1 LIPIL
6 DTDKENQDE
15 INCLKSDEVSSLK
28 KKKSFSP
35 LGTIFFYGTLF
46 LIFLAPIL
54 KLVLMSLKEPDGT
67 YGLSGFIALF
77 HDKRTVEAC
86 SNTLLI
92 ALGST
97 CLSTMF
103 GTVMALILAFTNITH
118 KRLLEVMTLMP
129 FIVPSYIISLS
140 WSGLLTREAA
150 INQFLTGMNLP
161 VINLY
166 SRGGI
171 IAVLGLV
178 NTPMVY
184 LSVVH
189 YLRTLPLEMD
199 WASRA
204 CGFNPR
210 KTLIQIDIKEA
221 MPAIISGALLAFLA
235 SIDNFAVPAF
245 LGISSGITVLS
256 TYIYEKAIGFGP
268 DAFSEAA
275 VLSVLLSFIA
285 IGGTLFES
293 KIIRKHTALESVKE
307 DYTPRILLKQST
319 AAIVTS
325 LLILIWSFLDIIP
338 LLNMVKNA
346 LVKSYG
352 MPLNAQNLSWENFSF
367 VFSSSTVLSSIQN
380 SLMLA
385 GITCTIC
392 LVTGTLLAYWKI
404 RMHSHAA
411 SLAERCAALTYAL
424 PGIVLA
430 LSMIFHWVEPL
441 PGFRPELY
449 GTVSLLVIAYVTRYL
464 ILQIK
469 GSSTALLSIN
479 PELEDAVRACGRS
492 QWVLWKKILVPLL
505 LKPVIAS
512 TSLIFVSSLTELTL
526 SSILAG
532 ADTKTIGLTI
542 FNFQQA
548 GDYNL
553 SSAMSTV
560 IVLMVL
566 GGYLAATLGDTKK
579 KGVPD
584 HDFVSRTRHATVRE
598 NAGA

>member
-1 LIPIL
+1 MA
-6 DTDKENQDE
+6 
-15 INCLKSDEVSSLK
+15 SH
-28 KKKSFSP
+28 
-35 LGTIFFYGTLF
+35 LGTLLWYGVLF
-46 LIFLAPIL
+46 MVFLAPIL
-54 KLVLMSLKEPDGT
+54 RLALMALKGPDGS
-67 YGLSGFIALF
+67 YGLKGFLLLF
-77 HDKRTVEAC
+77 HDQRTIQAAA
-86 SNTLLI
+86 NTLVI
-92 ALGST
+92 ALGAT
-97 CLSTMF
+97 LLATLS
-103 GTVMALILAFTNITH
+103 GTVMALFIAFTNLRH

-140 WSGLLTREAA
+140 WSGLLIREAPL
-150 INQFLTGMNLP
+150 NQWLLQAGLP
-161 VINLY
+161 ALNLY

-171 IAVLGLV
+171 IAILGLV
-178 NTPMVY
+178 NTPVVY

-189 YLRTLPLEMD
+189 RLRTIPLEVD

-204 CGFNPR
+204 CGFTAFQTMGKVDLR
-210 KTLIQIDIKEA
+210 EA
-221 MPAIISGALLAFLA
+221 LPAIVSGALLAFLA

-256 TYIYEKAIGFGP
+256 TYIYEKAISFGP
-268 DAFSEAA
+268 EAFSEAA

-285 IGGTLFES
+285 ISGTLLES
-293 KIIRKHTALESVKE
+293 RIVPRKTALESIRE
-307 DYTPRILLKQST
+307 DRQPRIYFEEQTASFLT
-319 AAIVTS
+319 AAFLV
-325 LLILIWSFLDIIP
+325 LWSVIDFIP
-338 LLNMVKNA
+338 LLVMVKNA

-352 MPLNAQNLSWENFSF
+352 LPLTASTFSTENFAF
-367 VFSSSTVLSSIQN
+367 VLTSSTVLTAIEN
-380 SLMLA
+380 SLTLSA
-385 GITCTIC
+385 VTCFIC
-392 LVTGTLLAYWKI
+392 LVTGTLLAYAHI
-404 RMHSHAA
+404 RRGSRAA
-411 SLAERCAALTYAL
+411 ALTERCAALTYAL

-441 PGFRPELY
+441 PGFRPDLY
-449 GTVSLLVIAYVTRYL
+449 GSVSLLIIAYVTRYL

-492 QWVLWKKILVPLL
+492 QWVLWGRILLPLL
-505 LKPVIAS
+505 AKPVLAS

-553 SSAMSTV
+553 SAAMSTL

-566 GGYLAATLGDTKK
+566 GGFLASGLGDLRTK
-579 KGVPD
+579 GAPS
-584 HDFVSRTRHATVRE
+584 HDFVSGAHHAPIRE
-598 NAGA
+598 NASA